1 MAARTSIRVEKP
13 KRIRKRKARTE
24 VSSDSS
30 SDSTSSDE
38 QSEAEEKVVRVEKKQ
53 KGTKNKQFKV
63 KSHSASTLSTDPSAT
78 SSNVPDSPTTIN
90 AHTANNQTAE
100 DAFTS
105 FYLRQMTTEFAE
117 DLDKIRSAGD
127 FDNKSISM
135 LVAALQ
141 QGRSCFTKDERLS
154 VGRSI
159 AMQEV

>member
-1 MAARTSIRVEKP
+1 MLH
-13 KRIRKRKARTE
+13 RKYR
-24 VSSDSS
+24 
-30 SDSTSSDE
+30 
-38 QSEAEEKVVRVEKKQ
+38 
-53 KGTKNKQFKV
+53 V
-63 KSHSASTLSTDPSAT
+63 KSLRVHQSTLPADPSAT
-78 SSNVPDSPTTIN
+78 FASVPDSPTTTD

-127 FDNKSISM
+127 FDNKSITM

-159 AMQEV
+159 ARQEV

>member
-1 MAARTSIRVEKP
+1 MHQ
-13 KRIRKRKARTE
+13 
-24 VSSDSS
+24 
-30 SDSTSSDE
+30 STI
-38 QSEAEEKVVRVEKKQ
+38 
-53 KGTKNKQFKV
+53 
-63 KSHSASTLSTDPSAT
+63 STDPSAT
-78 SSNVPDSPTTIN
+78 FVDVPDVTTTTN
-90 AHTANNQTAE
+90 AHAANNQTAE
-100 DAFTS
+100 EAFTS

-159 AMQEV
+159 AMQEA